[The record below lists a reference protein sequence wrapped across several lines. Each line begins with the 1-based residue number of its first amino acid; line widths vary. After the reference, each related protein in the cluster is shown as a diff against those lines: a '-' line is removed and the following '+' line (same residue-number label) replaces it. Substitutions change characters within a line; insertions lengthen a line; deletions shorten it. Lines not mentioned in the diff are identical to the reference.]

1 MQLAALITS
10 SLFLLPDA
18 SHSSAARG
26 LDRLDVMAPAA
37 LKTASLD
44 QATVNAALSRLSD
57 AGLSC
62 ESVPGNQ
69 IHILGGMTSFVA
81 RGIRGYERPF
91 AILEEP
97 TKGFT
102 VAVAGAQSFHD
113 EEVLVDDL
121 SAAVDTVLQIIR
133 ARGLLSTTNDH

>member
-1 MQLAALITS
+1 
-10 SLFLLPDA
+10 
-18 SHSSAARG
+18 
-26 LDRLDVMAPAA
+26 
-37 LKTASLD
+37 
-44 QATVNAALSRLSD
+44 
-57 AGLSC
+57 
-62 ESVPGNQ
+62 
-69 IHILGGMTSFVA
+69 MTSFVA

-91 AILEEP
+91 AILKEP

-102 VAVAGAQSFHD
+102 VAVAGTQSFHD